1 MKPLSR
7 IVITAAVF
15 VGIATVAAAATP
27 SDVLNKLE
35 LQRLVAA
42 ESTATNVRLA
52 LHFNALAD
60 QFIVDAERHR
70 AVAFVYRANANRSA
84 TTTAGDQCDR
94 LAARAEKWAGAAL
107 ELAMY
112 YGDLASGIDAVLPT
126 RALALQGGYGAPEP
140 TADELHKLALTARTR
155 GDHLALREYYATL
168 AKKRAA
174 EADDYTAMV
183 TAYRASVR
191 NGVYDPGVAYERLA
205 RIARKS
211 AKEATEAA
219 NRHQALANIA

>member
-7 IVITAAVF
+7 VVMTAAVF
-15 VGIATVAAAATP
+15 AGIATFAAAATP
-27 SDVLNKLE
+27 SDVLNRLE
-35 LQRLVAA
+35 VQKLVALETTVA
-42 ESTATNVRLA
+42 DLRLA

-60 QFIVDAERHR
+60 QFIGDAERHR
-70 AVAFVYRANANRSA
+70 VMASVYRANANRSA

-94 LAARAEKWAGAAL
+94 LAARDEKWAVAAL

-112 YGDLASGIDAVLPT
+112 YGDLSSGIDAVLPA

-140 TADELHKLALTARTR
+140 TADQLHKLALTARTR
-155 GDHLALREYYATL
+155 GDHLMLREYYSTL
-168 AKKRAA
+168 AKRRAA
-174 EADDYTAMV
+174 EAGDYASMV

-191 NGVYDPGVAYERLA
+191 NGGYDPGVAYERLA
-205 RIARKS
+205 RIARKA

-219 NRHQALANIA
+219 NRHWVLANVA